1 MNAHRRHQIS
11 RLAAT
16 FALGAILLPAA
27 SWAAGASSSAA
38 NVAKARL
45 IRPLSIVTKE
55 PLNFGTL
62 IKNDM
67 SGDVSIVLA
76 TNAGSAPT
84 ITSSDPAGVFPLPG
98 SGADDAGYDV
108 AGEPGALIQVTVA
121 PASFD
126 IQTGAGGTS
135 ATLMTVS
142 ALDVTVFHA
151 VGQASIL
158 NNGQFNMFPDGNA
171 FLEVGGTLTV
181 KPVNVLG
188 IYSGSFTV
196 TVSYV

>member
-108 AGEPGALIQVTVA
+108 SGEPGALIQVAVPT
-121 PASFD
+121 SFL
-126 IQTGAGGTS
+126 IKKGAGGTS
-135 ATLMTVS
+135 TTEMKVD
-142 ALDVTVFHA
+142 ALDVTVFK
-151 VGQASIL
+151 GIGGASIL
-158 NNGQFNMFPDGNA
+158 NNGRFNMFPDGSA

-181 KPVNVLG
+181 KPENDLG
-188 IYSGSFTV
+188 DYVGSFTV